1 MVATSTATGSGVADP
16 EGEVGMILG
25 QQDLEHERKLSARV
39 AVLPHRSP
47 VRTELRERDLNA
59 LS

>member
-1 MVATSTATGSGVADP
+1 MATSTATGSGVADP

-39 AVLPHRSP
+39 AFLPHGP
-47 VRTELRERDLNA
+47 MCERN
-59 LS
+59 SESEI